1 MNELKIQHEYV
12 MEFLCRLEEQGGLGY
27 RNVSNI
33 VVSNDL
39 FIPSIMGEFVENS
52 QPETWARLLKK
63 FGNDEQA
70 LQTALKDK
78 VKETL
83 LDAQNVAIYINGHKS
98 ITFEGEKV
106 WLFYVS
112 GTELKGDEE
121 FKQNIFCAVEESSH
135 TLKVGDTKLYTIRP
149 DIMFFVNGIYIG
161 YMELKSSSKGQ
172 TARINGRQKVAKD
185 YLATIKALTEH
196 EKRDAKAMKQRKE
209 VMAIYEKAIHLTASD
224 CNETY
229 VMRGISQFFDVTH
242 QGFTS
247 EPAKTVGELTPAV
260 LEPFKVYPVTAS
272 AQTEKQRFEEV
283 MRALYDKKMIEKE
296 ILYYNFIEYKY
307 VKKEGSKE
315 KERTSNT
322 GRLIAPRPKQKF
334 GCDKIMGRITEML
347 DHEKEPGYYINK
359 LRTYLQAQGI
369 TPQKIE
375 EIILLRERYF
385 NNKFVYSLLLQYA
398 AGFGKSNIIGWT
410 ALQLKDY
417 RYEGEYAYD
426 KVMIVVDRLQLRDQ
440 LDTMM
445 MNMNIDKS
453 MFVEATDRDTFISA
467 LDGKLRIIVVNIQK
481 FLDLQDALSAAGKK
495 LRKMRVAFL
504 IDEIHRS
511 NSGENNQEMIDL
523 FARLQETFNVG
534 GQTVVKK
541 NLLIGFTATPSE
553 ETLAKF
559 GEFRSA
565 LTKPMWIPF
574 DCYTMREAIDDKYI
588 LDPTK
593 AIIPYAV
600 PVDFQL
606 PEELQDSDE
615 DDIDI
620 VLRKDKVYSFEP
632 RMRKIAEF
640 IVHRLVSLV
649 YKKIR
654 GEGKAMLAVRSIP
667 NAIKYFNI
675 IRTLYN
681 QKCQEPAFEK
691 YKDAPIAIIY
701 SDDQKNESCATLNGG
716 VSEDKVIQNFR
727 QAKNGLIIVVDKL
740 QTGFDEP
747 KLHTLFLDKEIS
759 DINAIQTISRVNR
772 TCKYKDDCHIIDCS
786 WHNVNVG
793 NISQAF
799 RKFCD
804 MAISDFNPEFEAK
817 SVARTYRL
825 LQTSDP
831 YVQWFSRYQHEKEDT
846 HFVLE
851 MEDGFRQWIE
861 QCFYQESI
869 AKKYNEDN
877 GLKPSDADYHP
888 VTNLSRELR
897 NLVGHYFSGI
907 RLLDGV
913 FVIDRKYYDEIFLM
927 FWQIYCHIYR
937 EVTIQTEDEPYEY
950 EVIDSDEDPGISLVD
965 GQGEGDGGGGR
976 GRSRGGAGP
985 QLPKGKSMDEV
996 LAILQR
1002 LHETERLTA
1011 EQAQIWLK
1019 EIGLMFDY
1027 IRKDNPFCAFAK
1039 DDNYTEEEKLR
1050 EYKKVQ
1056 GKYRRSLKNRPDFA
1070 QVERFKQ
1077 MIIENVEQLFAV
1089 FVADLRNVENGDSD
1103 FDYDTTNQDHPQGG
1117 FSMEDLM
1124 EMARR
1129 KIRPEY
1135 NETAL
1140 QKQIIASYA
1149 NHFNGLSRYM
1159 PSFDKTVKCMFKVL
1173 NTPSLPNLDGMDSV
1187 VKESLNMVCMA
1198 EGLSLSDK
1206 RMHLDML
1213 LIRYEVYLKKLYYLI
1228 HREEIPAR
1236 EDGQG
1241 ATLSNAIFAFPA
1253 LRGLK
1258 NNPKPAYQEF
1268 SQRLTML
1275 RQLRNDESHGSMN
1288 MTEQEIDTALR
1299 IVIDMYLFVTG
1310 MNITEL
1316 EAAGYYIDN
1325 QHQSND
1331 VPLHSYRYDDYEEE
1345 SYSMVAE
1352 DIHIDGSLEIDL
1364 PNTRRSDLL
1373 RGELGLLLMYA
1384 IGPSGRQKTEQAGK
1398 IALGIKEEHLSEEQK
1413 KAYESVEY
1421 LMFHYWS
1428 NPKPF
1433 RLTRH
1438 VKLVRRE
1445 DIPSDYLIREDLG
1458 AAMFLLLEYN
1468 PATPSELKSFDI
1480 LKVQRRG
1487 KARYLPFVTTIESI
1501 KNE

>member
-27 RNVSNI
+27 RNVSKI

-39 FIPSIMGEFVENS
+39 FIPSIMGEFVRNS
-52 QPETWARLLKK
+52 QPETWNRLLRK
-63 FGNDEQA
+63 FDNNEQA

-78 VKETL
+78 VKESL
-83 LDAQNVAIYINGHKS
+83 LDSQNVAIYINTHKS

-112 GTELKGDEE
+112 GTELKEDEE

-135 TLKVGDTKLYTIRP
+135 TLKAGDTKLYTIRP
-149 DIMFFVNGIYIG
+149 DIMFFVNGIFFG
-161 YMELKSSSKGQ
+161 YMELKSSTKGQ
-172 TARINGRQKVAKD
+172 TARVNGRQKVAKD
-185 YLATIKALTEH
+185 YLATLKALTEQ
-196 EKRDAKAMKQRKE
+196 EKLDPKVMKQRKE

-229 VMRGISQFFDVTH
+229 VMRGISQFFDMAH
-242 QGFTS
+242 QGFAG
-247 EPAKTVGELTPAV
+247 ELAKTVEELASTV
-260 LEPFKVYPVTAS
+260 LEPFKLYPVSPS
-272 AQTEKQRFEEV
+272 AQTGKERFEEV
-283 MRALYDKKMIEKE
+283 IRALYDKKMVEKE

-307 VKKEGSKE
+307 VKKEGA

-359 LRTYLQAQGI
+359 LRSYLQSQGI
-369 TPQKIE
+369 TSQKID
-375 EIILLRERYF
+375 EIILFRERYF

-417 RYEGEYAYD
+417 RYEGKYAYD

-440 LDTMM
+440 LDTTM

-453 MFVEATDRDTFISA
+453 MFVEAKDRDTFIKA
-467 LDGKLRIIVVNIQK
+467 LDGKIRIIVVNIQK

-495 LRKMRVAFL
+495 LKKMRVAFL

-523 FARLQETFNVG
+523 FARLQESFNVG

-553 ETLAKF
+553 DTLAKF

-574 DCYTMREAIDDKYI
+574 DFYTMREAINDGYI

-593 AIIPYAV
+593 TIIPYAV

-606 PEELQDSDE
+606 PEELQDSDD
-615 DDIDI
+615 DDINI
-620 VLRKDKVYSFEP
+620 VLRKDRIYSFEP

-675 IRTLYN
+675 IRSEYAK
-681 QKCQEPAFEK
+681 KCQEPAYAK

-716 VSEDKVIQNFR
+716 MSEEKVIQNFR
-727 QAKNGLIIVVDKL
+727 QTKNGLIIVVDKL

-772 TCKYKDDCHIIDCS
+772 KYNKHKEDCHIVDCS

-793 NISQAF
+793 NIRQAF
-799 RKFCD
+799 EKFCD
-804 MAISDFNPEFEAK
+804 MAISDFNPEFEAR
-817 SVARTYRL
+817 SVANTYRQ
-825 LQTSDP
+825 LQASDP
-831 YVQWFSRYQHEKEDT
+831 YLQWFSRYQHEREDT

-851 MEDGFRQWIE
+851 MEDGIRQWIE
-861 QCFYQESI
+861 QCFYQE
-869 AKKYNEDN
+869 ALATKYNEDN

-888 VTNLSRELR
+888 VTNTARDLR
-897 NLVGHYFSGI
+897 SLIGNYFSSI

-913 FVIDRKYYDEIFLM
+913 FVIDSKYYDEVFLM

-937 EVTIQTEDEPYEY
+937 EVSKQKVEEPYEY
-950 EVIDSDEDPGISLVD
+950 EVIDSDEAPGITLVD
-965 GQGEGDGGGGR
+965 GENGSHGGHRGGGHR
-976 GRSRGGAGP
+976 GSSGP
-985 QLPKGKSMDEV
+985 QPPKGKSMDEV
-996 LAILQR
+996 LTILQR
-1002 LHETERLTA
+1002 LHETEQLTA
-1011 EQAQIWLK
+1011 EQAQIWLR
-1019 EIGLMFDY
+1019 EIGLMFEY
-1027 IRKDNPFCAFAK
+1027 IKEDSQFCAFAK
-1039 DDNYTEEEKLR
+1039 DDNYSEDEKLA

-1056 GKYRRSLKNRPDFA
+1056 GRYRRSLKNRPDFV

-1077 MIIENVEQLFAV
+1077 MIAENVEQLFAI
-1089 FVADLRNVENGDSD
+1089 FMADLRNVENGESD
-1103 FDYDTTNQDHPQGG
+1103 FDYDTTNNVHPQGG

-1129 KIRPEY
+1129 KNRPEY
-1135 NETAL
+1135 NELKL
-1140 QKQIIASYA
+1140 QQKIIEMYA
-1149 NHFNGLSRYM
+1149 DHFKGLSRYM
-1159 PSFDKTVKCMFKVL
+1159 RSFNDATRNLFMVL
-1173 NTPSLPNLDGMDSV
+1173 NTPSLPTLDGMDSV

-1213 LIRYEVYLKKLYYLI
+1213 LMRYEVYLKKLYYLI
-1228 HREEIPAR
+1228 HKEEIPAR
-1236 EDGQG
+1236 EEGQG
-1241 ATLSNAIFAFPA
+1241 ATLSNAVFAFPA

-1258 NNPKPAYQEF
+1258 NNPMPVYQEF
-1268 SQRLTML
+1268 SQRLTIL

-1288 MTEQEIDTALR
+1288 MTEQEVDTALH

-1310 MNITEL
+1310 MNIAKL
-1316 EAAGYYIDN
+1316 EAAGYGVDKK
-1325 QHQSND
+1325 HQELPVIPIHSSN
-1331 VPLHSYRYDDYEEE
+1331 YYDED
-1345 SYSMVAE
+1345 SHGYSMVA
-1352 DIHIDGSLEIDL
+1352 DSFISADKL
-1364 PNTRRSDLL
+1364 T
-1373 RGELGLLLMYA
+1373 
-1384 IGPSGRQKTEQAGK
+1384 
-1398 IALGIKEEHLSEEQK
+1398 EEQRIDILRK
-1413 KAYESVEY
+1413 SFVQMFNHGGYRDSDRTFCKQRHWISVYRIAADEGFIIEGDFAYFKHIVDGMNLSNCKVPLNISTLERNIKGIYNTSFVG
-1421 LMFHYWS
+1421 WS
-1428 NPKPF
+1428 DNGLARKNM
-1433 RLTRH
+1433 
-1438 VKLVRRE
+1438 
-1445 DIPSDYLIREDLG
+1445 D
-1458 AAMFLLLEYN
+1458 EYN
-1468 PATPSELKSFDI
+1468 DI
-1480 LKVQRRG
+1480 KHCAEVFLNILSGNRPK
-1487 KARYLPFVTTIESI
+1487 K
-1501 KNE
+1501 

>member
-27 RNVSNI
+27 RSVSNI

-70 LQTALKDK
+70 LQNALKDK

-135 TLKVGDTKLYTIRP
+135 TLKVGETKLYTIRP

-161 YMELKSSSKGQ
+161 YMELKSSTKGQ
-172 TARINGRQKVAKD
+172 TARVNGRQKVAKD
-185 YLATIKALTEH
+185 YLATVKALTEQ

-229 VMRGISQFFDVTH
+229 VMRGISQFFDLAH
-242 QGFTS
+242 QGFAS
-247 EPAKTVGELTPAV
+247 EPAKTVEELTSSV
-260 LEPFKVYPVTAS
+260 LDPFKVYPVTAS

-283 MRALYDKKMIEKE
+283 MHALYDKKMIEKE

-307 VKKEGSKE
+307 VKKEGV

-359 LRTYLQAQGI
+359 LRNYLQTQGI

-385 NNKFVYSLLLQYA
+385 NNKYVYSLLLQYA

-417 RYEGEYAYD
+417 RYEGKYAYD

-453 MFVEATDRDTFISA
+453 MFVEATDRDTFIEA

-495 LRKMRVAFL
+495 LKKMRVAFL

-534 GQTVVKK
+534 SQTVVKK

-574 DCYTMREAIDDKYI
+574 DCYTMREAIEDGYI

-606 PEELQDSDE
+606 PEELEDSDE

-620 VLRKDKVYSFEP
+620 VLRKDRVYSFEP

-675 IRTLYN
+675 IRSLYAE
-681 QKCQEPAFEK
+681 KCQEPAYEK
-691 YKDAPIAIIY
+691 YKDAPIVIIY
-701 SDDQKNESCATLNGG
+701 SDDQKHESCSTLNGG
-716 VSEDKVIQNFR
+716 LSEEKVLQNFR

-772 TCKYKDDCHIIDCS
+772 ICKYKDDCHIVDCS
-786 WHNVNVG
+786 WHNVNVE
-793 NISQAF
+793 NIRQAF
-799 RKFCD
+799 EKFCD

-817 SVARTYRL
+817 SVARTYKL
-825 LQTSDP
+825 LQGSEP
-831 YVQWFSRYQHEKEDT
+831 YLQWYSRYQHEREDT
-846 HFVLE
+846 RFVLE
-851 MEDGFRQWIE
+851 MEDGIRQWIQ
-861 QCFYQESI
+861 QCFYQEDL
-869 AKKYNEDN
+869 AKKYNEEN
-877 GLKPSDADYHP
+877 GLKPSDADYHAEI
-888 VTNLSRELR
+888 NLARDLR

-913 FVIDRKYYDEIFLM
+913 FVIDRKYYDEVFLM

-937 EVTIQTEDEPYEY
+937 EVTYQTEDEPYEY
-950 EVIDSDEDPGISLVD
+950 EVIDSDEEPGIILVE
-965 GQGEGDGGGGR
+965 GEGEGSGR
-976 GRSRGGAGP
+976 GHGGSRGGSGP
-985 QLPKGKSMDEV
+985 QPPKGKSMDEV

-1002 LHETERLTA
+1002 LHDTEQLTA

-1019 EIGLMFDY
+1019 EIGLMFGFIKEDEQ
-1027 IRKDNPFCAFAK
+1027 FCAFAK
-1039 DDNYTEEEKLR
+1039 DDNYTEEEKLA

-1056 GKYRRSLKNRPDFA
+1056 GKYRRSLKNRTDFP
-1070 QVERFKQ
+1070 QVEQFKQ
-1077 MIIENVEQLFAV
+1077 MIAENIEQLFAI
-1089 FVADLRNVENGDSD
+1089 FMSDLRNVENGDSD
-1103 FDYDTTNQDHPQGG
+1103 FDYDTTNQEQPREG

-1124 EMARR
+1124 EMVRR
-1129 KIRPEY
+1129 KIRPDY
-1135 NETAL
+1135 NEANL
-1140 QKQIIASYA
+1140 KERIVASYA
-1149 NHFNGLSRYM
+1149 SHFNGVSRYL
-1159 PSFDKTVKCMFKVL
+1159 PAFDDTVNTMFRVL
-1173 NTPSLPNLDGMDSV
+1173 NTPSLPGLDGMDSV
-1187 VKESLNMVCMA
+1187 VKDSLNIVCMA

-1206 RMHLDML
+1206 RTQLDML
-1213 LIRYEVYLKKLYYLI
+1213 LLRYEVYLKKLYYLI
-1228 HREEIPAR
+1228 HGEELPSREE
-1236 EDGQG
+1236 GQG

-1258 NNPKPAYQEF
+1258 NNPKPEYQEF
-1268 SQRLTML
+1268 SQRLSLL
-1275 RQLRNDESHGSMN
+1275 RQLRNQESHGSIEIN
-1288 MTEQEIDTALR
+1288 EQEVDAAIR

-1310 MNITEL
+1310 MNVNNLSE
-1316 EAAGYYIDN
+1316 E
-1325 QHQSND
+1325 ND
-1331 VPLHSYRYDDYEEE
+1331 MTIGGDMTPLHPVAYEAHEE
-1345 SYSMVAE
+1345 SDWPMAAE
-1352 DIHIDGSLEIDL
+1352 DIFVYGSIPVDL
-1364 PNTRRSDLL
+1364 PKTNRNDLADNKL
-1373 RGELGLLLMYA
+1373 DLVLMYA
-1384 IGPSGRQKTEQAGK
+1384 IGNPAARKKTEAAGK
-1398 IALGIKEEHLSEEQK
+1398 IALGIKETGLNEIQK
-1413 KAYESVEY
+1413 TSYNSVKY
-1421 LMFHYWS
+1421 LMFHYWKD
-1428 NPKPF
+1428 PVLFLLTKEP
-1433 RLTRH
+1433 RL
-1438 VKLVRRE
+1438 VDAEDVPANFLVRQSN
-1445 DIPSDYLIREDLG
+1445 DAVKY
-1458 AAMFLLLEYN
+1458 LLLEYN
-1468 PATPSELKSFDI
+1468 PNGPRDTDNIDVLKT
-1480 LKVQRRG
+1480 QRRG
-1487 KARYLPFVTTIESI
+1487 EIRYLPFVTTIESI
-1501 KNE
+1501 TKD

>member
-27 RNVSNI
+27 RNVSKI

-39 FIPSIMGEFVENS
+39 FIPSIMGEFVRNS
-52 QPETWARLLKK
+52 QPETWNRLLKK
-63 FGNDEQA
+63 FDNDEQA

-78 VKETL
+78 VKESL
-83 LDAQNVAIYINGHKS
+83 LDSQNVAIYINTHKS

-112 GTELKGDEE
+112 GTELKEDEE

-135 TLKVGDTKLYTIRP
+135 TLKAGDTKLYTIRP
-149 DIMFFVNGIYIG
+149 DIMFFINGIFFG
-161 YMELKSSSKGQ
+161 YMELKSSTKGQ
-172 TARINGRQKVAKD
+172 TARVNGRQKIAKD
-185 YLATIKALTEH
+185 YLATLKALTEQ
-196 EKRDAKAMKQRKE
+196 EKLDPKVMKLRKE
-209 VMAIYEKAIHLTASD
+209 AMAIYEKSIHLTASD

-229 VMRGISQFFDVTH
+229 VMRGINQFFDMAH
-242 QGFTS
+242 QGFAGES
-247 EPAKTVGELTPAV
+247 AKTVEELASTV
-260 LEPFKVYPVTAS
+260 LEPFKLYPVS
-272 AQTEKQRFEEV
+272 SSVQTEKERFEEV
-283 MRALYDKKMIEKE
+283 MRALYDKKMVEKE

-315 KERTSNT
+315 RTSNT
-322 GRLIAPRPKQKF
+322 GHLIAPRPKQKF

-359 LRTYLQAQGI
+359 LRKYLQTQGI
-369 TPQKIE
+369 TPQKID

-417 RYEGEYAYD
+417 RYEGKYAYD

-440 LDTMM
+440 LDTTM

-453 MFVEATDRDTFISA
+453 MFVEVKDRDTFIKA
-467 LDGKLRIIVVNIQK
+467 LDGKIRIIVVNIQK

-495 LRKMRVAFL
+495 LKKMRVAFL

-511 NSGENNQEMIDL
+511 NSGDNNQEMIDL
-523 FARLQETFNVG
+523 FARLQESFNVA

-541 NLLIGFTATPSE
+541 NLLIGFTATPSDD
-553 ETLAKF
+553 TLAKF

-574 DCYTMREAIDDKYI
+574 DFYTMREAINDGYI

-593 AIIPYAV
+593 TIIPYAV

-606 PEELQDSDE
+606 PEELQDGDD
-615 DDIDI
+615 DDINI
-620 VLRKDKVYSFEP
+620 VLRKDRIYSFEP

-675 IRTLYN
+675 IRSEYAK
-681 QKCQEPAFEK
+681 KCQEPAYQK
-691 YKDAPIAIIY
+691 YKDVPIVIIY

-716 VSEDKVIQNFR
+716 VSEEKVIQNFR

-772 TCKYKDDCHIIDCS
+772 KYNKHKEDCHIVDCS

-793 NISQAF
+793 NIRQAF
-799 RKFCD
+799 EKFCD

-817 SVARTYRL
+817 SVANTYRQ
-825 LQTSDP
+825 LQASDP
-831 YVQWFSRYQHEKEDT
+831 YLQWFSRYQHEREDT
-846 HFVLE
+846 HFALE
-851 MEDGFRQWIE
+851 MEDGIRQWIE
-861 QCFYQESI
+861 QCFYQE
-869 AKKYNEDN
+869 ALATKYNEDN

-888 VTNLSRELR
+888 VTNAAR
-897 NLVGHYFSGI
+897 NLRSMIGNYFSSI

-913 FVIDRKYYDEIFLM
+913 FVIDSKYYDVLFLN

-937 EVTIQTEDEPYEY
+937 EVSRQKVEEPYEY
-950 EVIDSDEDPGISLVD
+950 EVVDSDEAPGITLVD
-965 GQGEGDGGGGR
+965 GENGGHGGHRGGGHR
-976 GRSRGGAGP
+976 GSSGP
-985 QLPKGKSMDEV
+985 QPPKGKSMDEV
-996 LAILQR
+996 LSILQR
-1002 LHETERLTA
+1002 LHDTEQLTA
-1011 EQAQIWLK
+1011 EQAQIWLR
-1019 EIGLMFDY
+1019 EIGLMFEY
-1027 IRKDNPFCAFAK
+1027 IKDDSQFCAFAK
-1039 DDNYTEEEKLR
+1039 DDNYSEDEKLV

-1056 GKYRRSLKNRPDFA
+1056 GRYRRSLKNRPDFV

-1077 MIIENVEQLFAV
+1077 MIAENVEQLFAI
-1089 FVADLRNVENGDSD
+1089 FMTDLRNVENGESD
-1103 FDYDTTNQDHPQGG
+1103 FDYDTTSNVNPQGG

-1135 NETAL
+1135 NELKL
-1140 QKQIIASYA
+1140 QKKIIETYA
-1149 NHFNGLSRYM
+1149 DHFKGLSRYM
-1159 PSFDKTVKCMFKVL
+1159 RSFNDITRNLFIVL
-1173 NTPSLPNLDGMDSV
+1173 NTPSLPTLDGMDNV

-1213 LIRYEVYLKKLYYLI
+1213 LMRYEVYLKKLYYLI
-1228 HREEIPAR
+1228 HKEEIPAR
-1236 EDGQG
+1236 EEGQG
-1241 ATLSNAIFAFPA
+1241 ATLSNAVFAFPA

-1258 NNPKPAYQEF
+1258 KNPMPVYQEF
-1268 SQRLTML
+1268 SQRLTIL

-1288 MTEQEIDTALR
+1288 MTEQEVDTALH

-1310 MNITEL
+1310 MNIAKL
-1316 EAAGYYIDN
+1316 EAAGYGVDEKRQEPSVIPILSYN
-1325 QHQSND
+1325 YND
-1331 VPLHSYRYDDYEEE
+1331 EVSRN
-1345 SYSMVAE
+1345 YSMVAE
-1352 DIHIDGSLEIDL
+1352 SFIPADELTEEQRIDILRKSFVQMFNHGGYRDSDRTFCKQRHWISVYRIAADEGFIIEGDFAYFKHIVDGMNLSNCKVPLNISTLERNFKGIY
-1364 PNTRRSDLL
+1364 NTSFVDWSDN
-1373 RGELGLLLMYA
+1373 GL
-1384 IGPSGRQKTEQAGK
+1384 AGK
-1398 IALGIKEEHLSEEQK
+1398 N
-1413 KAYESVEY
+1413 
-1421 LMFHYWS
+1421 M
-1428 NPKPF
+1428 
-1433 RLTRH
+1433 
-1438 VKLVRRE
+1438 
-1445 DIPSDYLIREDLG
+1445 D
-1458 AAMFLLLEYN
+1458 EYN
-1468 PATPSELKSFDI
+1468 DI
-1480 LKVQRRG
+1480 KHCAEVFLNILSGNRPK
-1487 KARYLPFVTTIESI
+1487 K
-1501 KNE
+1501 

>member
-12 MEFLCRLEEQGGLGY
+12 MEYLCRLEEQGGLGY
-27 RNVSNI
+27 RSVSNI

-52 QPETWARLLKK
+52 QPETWTRLLKK
-63 FGNDEQA
+63 FGNDKQA

-83 LDAQNVAIYINGHKS
+83 LDSQNVAIYINGHKS

-135 TLKVGDTKLYTIRP
+135 TLKVGDTKIYTIRP

-161 YMELKSSSKGQ
+161 YMELKSSTKGQ
-172 TARINGRQKVAKD
+172 TAKSNGRQKVAKD
-185 YLATIKALTEH
+185 YLATVKAFVEQ
-196 EKRDAKAMKQRKE
+196 EKRDSKASKQRKE

-229 VMRGISQFFDVTH
+229 VMRGINQFFDVAH
-242 QGFTS
+242 QGFLS
-247 EPAKTVGELTPAV
+247 EPAKTVDELTSTV

-283 MRALYDKKMIEKE
+283 MRTLYDKKMIEKE

-307 VKKEGSKE
+307 VKKDGV

-322 GRLIAPRPKQKF
+322 GRLISPRPKQKF

-347 DHEKEPGYYINK
+347 DHEKDPGYYINK
-359 LRTYLQAQGI
+359 LRNYLQAQGI

-417 RYEGEYAYD
+417 RYEGVYAYD
-426 KVMIVVDRLQLRDQ
+426 KIMIVVDRLQLRDQ

-453 MFVEATDRDTFISA
+453 MFVEATDRDTFIKA
-467 LDGKLRIIVVNIQK
+467 LDDKLRIIVVNIQK
-481 FLDLQDALSAAGKK
+481 FLDLQDALSAAGRK
-495 LRKMRVAFL
+495 LKKMRVAFL

-534 GQTVVKK
+534 GQTIVKK

-574 DCYTMREAIDDKYI
+574 DCYTMREAIEDGYI

-606 PEELQDSDE
+606 PEELEDSDE
-615 DDIDI
+615 DEINI
-620 VLRKDKVYSFEP
+620 ILRKDSVYSFEP

-649 YKKIR
+649 YKKVR

-675 IRTLYN
+675 IKTLYA
-681 QKCQEPAFEK
+681 QKCQEAAYEK
-691 YKDAPIAIIY
+691 YKDAPIVIIY

-716 VSEDKVIQNFR
+716 VSEEKVIQNFR

-793 NISQAF
+793 NIRQAF
-799 RKFCD
+799 NKFCD
-804 MAISDFNPEFEAK
+804 MAITDFNPEFEAQ
-817 SVARTYRL
+817 SVVHTYRL
-825 LQTSDP
+825 LQTSAP
-831 YVQWFSRYQHEKEDT
+831 YLQWFSRYQREREDT
-846 HFVLE
+846 HLVLE
-851 MEDGFRQWIE
+851 MEDGIRQWIE
-861 QCFYQESI
+861 QCFYHEAL

-888 VTNLSRELR
+888 ITNPARDLR
-897 NLVGHYFSGI
+897 NWVGHYFSSI

-913 FVIDRKYYDEIFLM
+913 FVIDSKYYDEVFMM
-927 FWQIYCHIYR
+927 FWQIFCHIYR
-937 EVTIQTEDEPYEY
+937 EVNPQTEDAPYEY
-950 EVIDSDEDPGISLVD
+950 EVIDSNEKPGITLAD
-965 GQGEGDGGGGR
+965 DNGRGNGGGGHR
-976 GRSRGGAGP
+976 GPRGGSGP
-985 QLPKGKSMDEV
+985 QPPKGKSMDEV

-1002 LHETERLTA
+1002 LHDTEQLTA
-1011 EQAQIWLK
+1011 EQAQIWLR
-1019 EIGLMFDY
+1019 EIGLMFECIKEDSQ
-1027 IRKDNPFCAFAK
+1027 FCAFAK
-1039 DDNYTEEEKLR
+1039 DENYTEEEKLA

-1056 GKYRRSLKNRPDFA
+1056 GRYRRSLKNRPDFA

-1077 MIIENVEQLFAV
+1077 MIVENVEQLFAI
-1089 FVADLRNVENGDSD
+1089 FMADLRNVENGDSD
-1103 FDYDTTNQDHPQGG
+1103 FDYDTTNDVNQQEV
-1117 FSMEDLM
+1117 FSMADLM
-1124 EMARR
+1124 EVIRR

-1135 NETAL
+1135 DESKLQQKIVET
-1140 QKQIIASYA
+1140 YA
-1149 NHFNGLSRYM
+1149 EHFRGLSRYM
-1159 PSFDKTVKCMFKVL
+1159 RSLNETTKNLFMVL
-1173 NTPSLPNLDGMDSV
+1173 NTPSLPNLDGMDSM

-1213 LIRYEVYLKKLYYLI
+1213 LMRYEVYLKKLYYLI
-1228 HREEIPAR
+1228 HKEEIPAR
-1236 EDGQG
+1236 EDSQG
-1241 ATLSNAIFAFPA
+1241 ATLSNAVFAFPA

-1258 NNPKPAYQEF
+1258 NNPMPAYQEF
-1268 SQRLTML
+1268 SQRLIML

-1288 MTEQEIDTALR
+1288 MTEQEVDAAIR

-1316 EAAGYYIDN
+1316 ETAGYDAYKTPQEPVAI
-1325 QHQSND
+1325 QI
-1331 VPLHSYRYDDYEEE
+1331 HSYNDEGSYG
-1345 SYSMVAE
+1345 YSMAAE
-1352 DIHIDGSLEIDL
+1352 SFVPANELTEEQRIEVLRKSIVQMMNHGGYRSSDKTFCKQRDWIAIYRIAADEGFTIDGDFRYFKHIVDGMNL
-1364 PNTRRSDLL
+1364 PNS
-1373 RGELGLLLMYA
+1373 
-1384 IGPSGRQKTEQAGK
+1384 K
-1398 IALGIKEEHLSEEQK
+1398 IALNIETLEKSIEGVYANS
-1413 KAYESVEY
+1413 YVD
-1421 LMFHYWS
+1421 WS
-1428 NPKPF
+1428 NNGLLGK
-1433 RLTRH
+1433 
-1438 VKLVRRE
+1438 KL
-1445 DIPSDYLIREDLG
+1445 D
-1458 AAMFLLLEYN
+1458 EYN
-1468 PATPSELKSFDI
+1468 DISHCAEVFLKI
-1480 LKVQRRG
+1480 
-1487 KARYLPFVTTIESI
+1487 IM
-1501 KNE
+1501 KNRPKK

>member
-12 MEFLCRLEEQGGLGY
+12 MEFLCRLEDQGGLGY

-39 FIPSIMGEFVENS
+39 FIPSIMGEFVKNS
-52 QPETWARLLKK
+52 QPETWARLLRK

-112 GTELKGDEE
+112 GTELKVDEE
-121 FKQNIFCAVEESSH
+121 FRQNIFCAVEESSH
-135 TLKVGDTKLYTIRP
+135 TLKVGETKLYTIRP

-161 YMELKSSSKGQ
+161 YMELKSSTKGQ
-172 TARINGRQKVAKD
+172 TAKTNGRQKVAKD
-185 YLATIKALTEH
+185 YLATVKAFVEQ
-196 EKRDAKAMKQRKE
+196 EKRDAKASKQRKE

-229 VMRGISQFFDVTH
+229 VMRGISQFYDVAH
-242 QGFTS
+242 QGFS
-247 EPAKTVGELTPAV
+247 GEPAKTVEELTPAV

-283 MRALYDKKMIEKE
+283 MHALYDKKMIEKE

-307 VKKEGSKE
+307 VKREGAR
-315 KERTSNT
+315 ERTSNT

-359 LRTYLQAQGI
+359 LRTYLQSQGI

-417 RYEGEYAYD
+417 RYEGKYAYD
-426 KVMIVVDRLQLRDQ
+426 KIMIVVDRLQLRDQ

-453 MFVEATDRDTFISA
+453 MFVEATDRDTFINA
-467 LDGKLRIIVVNIQK
+467 LDDKLRIIVVNIQK

-495 LRKMRVAFL
+495 LKKMRVAFL

-574 DCYTMREAIDDKYI
+574 DCYPMSEAIRDGYI

-606 PEELQDSDE
+606 PEALDESDE

-667 NAIKYFNI
+667 DAIKYFNI
-675 IRTLYN
+675 IRPLYA
-681 QKCQEPAFEK
+681 QKCQEPAYEK

-701 SDDQKNESCATLNGG
+701 SDDQKHESCSTLNGG
-716 VSEDKVIQNFR
+716 LSEEKVLQSFR

-772 TCKYKDDCHIIDCS
+772 ICKYKDDCHIIDCS
-786 WHNVNVG
+786 WHNVNVE
-793 NISQAF
+793 NIRQAF
-799 RKFCD
+799 EKFCD

-817 SVARTYRL
+817 SVARTYKL
-825 LQTSDP
+825 LQGGEP
-831 YVQWFSRYQHEKEDT
+831 YLQWYSRYQHEREDT
-846 HFVLE
+846 HFALE
-851 MEDGFRQWIE
+851 MEDGIRQWIE
-861 QCFYQESI
+861 QCFYQEDL
-869 AKKYNEDN
+869 AKKYNEEN
-877 GLKPSDADYHP
+877 GLKPSDADYHAVINP
-888 VTNLSRELR
+888 ARDLR

-913 FVIDRKYYDEIFLM
+913 FVIDRKYYDDVFLM

-937 EVTIQTEDEPYEY
+937 EVTYQTEDEPYEY
-950 EVIDSDEDPGISLVD
+950 EVIDSNEEPGIILLE
-965 GQGEGDGGGGR
+965 GEGEGGGGGR
-976 GRSRGGAGP
+976 RGSRGGAGP
-985 QLPKGKSMDEV
+985 QPPKGKSMDEV

-1002 LHETERLTA
+1002 LHDTEQLTA

-1019 EIGLMFDY
+1019 EIGLMFDF
-1027 IRKDNPFCAFAK
+1027 IKEDEQFCAFAK
-1039 DDNYTEEEKLR
+1039 DDNYTEEEKLA

-1056 GKYRRSLKNRPDFA
+1056 GKYRRSLKNRTDFP
-1070 QVERFKQ
+1070 QVEQFKQ
-1077 MIIENVEQLFAV
+1077 MIAENIEQLFAI
-1089 FVADLRNVENGDSD
+1089 FMSDLGNVENGDSD
-1103 FDYDTTNQDHPQGG
+1103 FDYDTTNQEHPKEG

-1124 EMARR
+1124 EMVRR
-1129 KIRPEY
+1129 KIRPDY
-1135 NETAL
+1135 NEANLKERIVATY
-1140 QKQIIASYA
+1140 AS
-1149 NHFNGLSRYM
+1149 HFNGLSRYM
-1159 PSFDKTVKCMFKVL
+1159 PAFEDTVNTMFRVL
-1173 NTPSLPNLDGMDSV
+1173 NTPSLPGLDGMDSV

-1206 RMHLDML
+1206 RMYLDML
-1213 LIRYEVYLKKLYYLI
+1213 LMRYEVYLKKLYYLI
-1228 HREEIPAR
+1228 HSEELPSREE
-1236 EDGQG
+1236 GQG

-1258 NNPKPAYQEF
+1258 NNPKPEYQEF
-1268 SQRLTML
+1268 SQRLSLL
-1275 RQLRNDESHGSMN
+1275 RQLRNQESHGSIEIN
-1288 MTEQEIDTALR
+1288 EQEVDAAIR

-1310 MNITEL
+1310 MNLTEL
-1316 EAAGYYIDN
+1316 ENAGYEAEQRDATVI
-1325 QHQSND
+1325 
-1331 VPLHSYRYDDYEEE
+1331 PLIPYENMEPKTT
-1345 SYSMVAE
+1345 MAAE
-1352 DIHIDGSLEIDL
+1352 DIFIYGSIPVDL
-1364 PNTRRSDLL
+1364 PNTEKEELTKGRLDLV
-1373 RGELGLLLMYA
+1373 LMYA
-1384 IGPSGRQKTEQAGK
+1384 IGSGARQKTESAGK
-1398 IALGIKEEHLSEEQK
+1398 IALGVKENLLKDEQLA
-1413 KAYESVEY
+1413 AYKSLKY
-1421 LMFHYWS
+1421 LLFHYWN
-1428 NPKPF
+1428 NPQTYVLSKEPMLVDKEAVPASYLM
-1433 RLTRH
+1433 RMEKDA
-1438 VKLVRRE
+1438 VK
-1445 DIPSDYLIREDLG
+1445 
-1458 AAMFLLLEYN
+1458 FLLLDYN
-1468 PATPSELKSFDI
+1468 PVQPVDMGNINI
-1480 LKVQRRG
+1480 LKTQRRG
-1487 KARYLPFVTTIESI
+1487 IIRYLPFVTTLESVI
-1501 KNE
+1501 DE

>member
-12 MEFLCRLEEQGGLGY
+12 MEFLCRLEDQGGLGY

-39 FIPSIMGEFVENS
+39 FIPSIMGEFVKSS
-52 QPETWARLLKK
+52 QPETWARLLRK

-135 TLKVGDTKLYTIRP
+135 TLKVGQAKLYTIRP

-161 YMELKSSSKGQ
+161 YMELKSSTKGQ
-172 TARINGRQKVAKD
+172 TARVNGRQKIAKD
-185 YLATIKALTEH
+185 YLATLKALTEQ

-229 VMRGISQFFDVTH
+229 VMRGISQFFDVAH

-247 EPAKTVGELTPAV
+247 EPAKTVDELTPVV
-260 LEPFKVYPVTAS
+260 LEPFKVYPVTTL

-283 MRALYDKKMIEKE
+283 MRALYEKKMIEKE

-307 VKKEGSKE
+307 VKKEGAKE

-334 GCDKIMGRITEML
+334 GCDKIMCRITEML

-359 LRTYLQAQGI
+359 LRTYLQSQGI

-410 ALQLKDY
+410 ALQLKDF
-417 RYEGEYAYD
+417 RYEGMYAYD

-453 MFVEATDRDTFISA
+453 MFVEATDRDTFINA

-523 FARLQETFNVG
+523 FARLQESFNVN

-574 DCYTMREAIDDKYI
+574 DCYTMREAIEDGYI

-606 PEELQDSDE
+606 PEELEDSDD

-675 IRTLYN
+675 IKSLYD
-681 QKCQEPAFEK
+681 QKCQVPAFEK
-691 YKDAPIAIIY
+691 YKDAPIVIIY

-716 VSEDKVIQNFR
+716 VSEEKVIQNFR

-772 TCKYKDDCHIIDCS
+772 TCKYKNDCHIIDCS
-786 WHNVNVG
+786 WHNVNVA
-793 NISQAF
+793 NIAQAF

-817 SVARTYRL
+817 SVARSYRL
-825 LQTSDP
+825 LLASDP
-831 YVQWFSRYQHEKEDT
+831 YLKWFSRYQHECEDT

-861 QCFYQESI
+861 QCFYQEAI

-888 VTNLSRELR
+888 VVNPARDLR

-913 FVIDRKYYDEIFLM
+913 FVIDCKYYDKVFLM

-937 EVTIQTEDEPYEY
+937 EVTKQTGDEPYEY
-950 EVIDSDEDPGISLVD
+950 EVIDSDEEPGITLVD
-965 GQGEGDGGGGR
+965 GEGEGNGGGHG
-976 GRSRGGAGP
+976 GSRGGSGP
-985 QLPKGKSMDEV
+985 QPPKGKSMDEV

-1002 LHETERLTA
+1002 LHETEQLTA
-1011 EQAQIWLK
+1011 EQAQIWLR
-1019 EIGLMFDY
+1019 EIGLMFEY
-1027 IRKDNPFCAFAK
+1027 IKNDSEFCAFAK
-1039 DDNYTEEEKLR
+1039 DDNYSEDEKLA

-1056 GKYRRSLKNRPDFA
+1056 GRYRRSLKNRPDFA
-1070 QVERFKQ
+1070 QVERFKH
-1077 MIIENVEQLFAV
+1077 MIAENVEQLFAI
-1089 FVADLRNVENGDSD
+1089 FIADLHHVENGESD
-1103 FDYDTTNQDHPQGG
+1103 FDYDTTSTRTVSGE
-1117 FSMEDLM
+1117 FTMETLM
-1124 EMARR
+1124 ELARR

-1135 NETAL
+1135 NERHL
-1140 QKQIIASYA
+1140 RQKIIDTFAS
-1149 NHFNGLSRYM
+1149 HFKGLSRYM
-1159 PSFDKTVKCMFKVL
+1159 RSFNEATRNLFMVL
-1173 NTPSLPNLDGMDSV
+1173 NTPSLPSLDGMDNV
-1187 VKESLNMVCMA
+1187 VKESLNMVCVA
-1198 EGLSLSDK
+1198 EGLSLTDK

-1213 LIRYEVYLKKLYYLI
+1213 LMRYEVYLKKLYYLI
-1228 HREEIPAR
+1228 HGEELPAR
-1236 EDGQG
+1236 EEGQG

-1253 LRGLK
+1253 LKGLK
-1258 NNPKPAYQEF
+1258 NNPNPIFQEF
-1268 SQRLTML
+1268 YQRLTMV
-1275 RQLRNDESHGSMN
+1275 RQLRNEESHGSIHIS
-1288 MTEQEIDTALR
+1288 EQEVDAALR

-1316 EAAGYYIDN
+1316 ESAGYDAEQRDATIIPLNRYE
-1325 QHQSND
+1325 D
-1331 VPLHSYRYDDYEEE
+1331 VEFEPL
-1345 SYSMVAE
+1345 MAAE
-1352 DIHIDGSLEIDL
+1352 DIFIYGSIPVDL
-1364 PNTRRSDLL
+1364 PKTNRQDLIADKL
-1373 RGELGLLLMYA
+1373 DLILMYA
-1384 IGPSGRQKTEQAGK
+1384 IGQPQARQKTEAAGK
-1398 IALGIKEEHLSEEQK
+1398 IAIGIKEDLLKDEQIA
-1413 KAYESVEY
+1413 AYKSLKY

-1428 NPKPF
+1428 NPQAY
-1433 RLTRH
+1433 RLTNEPM
-1438 VKLVRRE
+1438 LVE
-1445 DIPSDYLIREDLG
+1445 PYKVPSDYLKRLEKD
-1458 AAMFLLLEYN
+1458 AVKFLLLEYN
-1468 PATPSELKSFDI
+1468 PQCPYNLDNIDI
-1480 LKVQRRG
+1480 LKTQRRG
-1487 KARYLPFVTTIESI
+1487 EIRYMPFVTTIESI
-1501 KNE
+1501 TIE

>member
-12 MEFLCRLEEQGGLGY
+12 MEFLCRLEDQGGLGY
-27 RNVSNI
+27 RSVSNI

-39 FIPSIMGEFVENS
+39 FIPSVMGEFVKNS
-52 QPETWARLLKK
+52 QPETWSRLLRK

-78 VKETL
+78 VKDGL
-83 LDAQNVAIYINGHKS
+83 LDAQNVATYINTHKS

-135 TLKVGDTKLYTIRP
+135 TLKVGETKLYTIRP

-161 YMELKSSSKGQ
+161 YMELKSSTKGQ
-172 TARINGRQKVAKD
+172 TARVNGRQKVVKD
-185 YLATIKALTEH
+185 YLATVKALTEQ
-196 EKRDAKAMKQRKE
+196 EKRDPKAMKQRKE

-229 VMRGISQFFDVTH
+229 VMRGVSQFFDLAH
-242 QGFTS
+242 QGFAS
-247 EPAKTVGELTPAV
+247 EPAKTVEELTPAV
-260 LEPFKVYPVTAS
+260 FEPFKVYPVTAS

-283 MRALYDKKMIEKE
+283 MHALYDKKMIEKE

-307 VKKEGSKE
+307 VKKEGV

-347 DHEKEPGYYINK
+347 EHEKEPGYYINK
-359 LRTYLQAQGI
+359 LRNYLQTQGI

-385 NNKFVYSLLLQYA
+385 NNKYVYSLLLQYA

-410 ALQLKDY
+410 ALQLKDF
-417 RYEGEYAYD
+417 RYEGKYAYD

-453 MFVEATDRDTFISA
+453 MFVEATDRDTFIEA

-495 LRKMRVAFL
+495 LKKMRVAFL

-534 GQTVVKK
+534 SQTVVKK

-574 DCYTMREAIDDKYI
+574 DCYTMREAIEDGYI

-606 PEELQDSDE
+606 PEELEDSDE

-620 VLRKDKVYSFEP
+620 VLRKDRVYSFEP

-675 IRTLYN
+675 IRSLYAE
-681 QKCQEPAFEK
+681 KCQEPAYEK
-691 YKDAPIAIIY
+691 YKDAPIVIIY
-701 SDDQKNESCATLNGG
+701 SDDQKHEACSTLNGG
-716 VSEDKVIQNFR
+716 LSEEKVLQNFR

-772 TCKYKDDCHIIDCS
+772 ICKYKDDCHIVDCS
-786 WHNVNVG
+786 WHNVNVE
-793 NISQAF
+793 NIRQAF
-799 RKFCD
+799 EKFCD
-804 MAISDFNPEFEAK
+804 IAISDFNPEFEAK
-817 SVARTYRL
+817 SVARTYKL
-825 LQTSDP
+825 LQGSEP
-831 YVQWFSRYQHEKEDT
+831 YLQWYSRYQHEREDT

-851 MEDGFRQWIE
+851 MEDGIRQWIQ
-861 QCFYQESI
+861 QCFYQEDL
-869 AKKYNEDN
+869 AKKYNEEN
-877 GLKPSDADYHP
+877 GLKPSDADYHAVANP
-888 VTNLSRELR
+888 ARDLR

-913 FVIDRKYYDEIFLM
+913 FVIDRKYYDEVFLM

-937 EVTIQTEDEPYEY
+937 ELTYQTEDEPYEY
-950 EVIDSDEDPGISLVD
+950 EVIDSDEEPGIILVE
-965 GQGEGDGGGGR
+965 GEGEGGGGGR
-976 GRSRGGAGP
+976 GGSRGGSGP
-985 QLPKGKSMDEV
+985 QPPKGKSMDEV

-1002 LHETERLTA
+1002 LHDTEQLTA

-1019 EIGLMFDY
+1019 EIGLMFDF
-1027 IRKDNPFCAFAK
+1027 IKEDEQFCAFAK
-1039 DDNYTEEEKLR
+1039 DDNYTEEEKLA

-1056 GKYRRSLKNRPDFA
+1056 GKYRRGLKNRTDFP
-1070 QVERFKQ
+1070 QVEQFKQ
-1077 MIIENVEQLFAV
+1077 MIAENIEQLFAI
-1089 FVADLRNVENGDSD
+1089 FMSDLRNVENGDSD
-1103 FDYDTTNQDHPQGG
+1103 FDYDTTNQEQPREG

-1124 EMARR
+1124 EMVRR
-1129 KIRPEY
+1129 KIRPDY
-1135 NETAL
+1135 NEANL
-1140 QKQIIASYA
+1140 KERIVASYA
-1149 NHFNGLSRYM
+1149 SHFNGVSRYM
-1159 PSFDKTVKCMFKVL
+1159 PAFDDTVNTMFRVL
-1173 NTPSLPNLDGMDSV
+1173 NTPSLPGLDGMDSV
-1187 VKESLNMVCMA
+1187 VKDSLNIVCMA

-1206 RMHLDML
+1206 RMYLDML
-1213 LIRYEVYLKKLYYLI
+1213 LMRYEVYLKKLYYLI
-1228 HREEIPAR
+1228 HGEELPSREE
-1236 EDGQG
+1236 GQG

-1258 NNPKPAYQEF
+1258 NNPKPEYQEF
-1268 SQRLTML
+1268 SQRLSLL
-1275 RQLRNDESHGSMN
+1275 RQLRNQESHGSIEIN
-1288 MTEQEIDTALR
+1288 EQEVDAAIR

-1310 MNITEL
+1310 MNV
-1316 EAAGYYIDN
+1316 DN
-1325 QHQSND
+1325 LSEENETTIEGD
-1331 VPLHSYRYDDYEEE
+1331 MTPLHPVGYEAHEE
-1345 SYSMVAE
+1345 NDWPIAAE
-1352 DIHIDGSLEIDL
+1352 DVFVYGSIPVDLPKINRIDL
-1364 PNTRRSDLL
+1364 VDNKLDLV
-1373 RGELGLLLMYA
+1373 LMYA
-1384 IGPSGRQKTEQAGK
+1384 IGNPAARKKTEAAGK
-1398 IALGIKEEHLSEEQK
+1398 IALGIKEMGLNEIQK
-1413 KAYESVEY
+1413 TSYNSVKY
-1421 LMFHYWS
+1421 LMFHYWKD
-1428 NPKPF
+1428 PVLFLLTKAP
-1433 RLTRH
+1433 RL
-1438 VKLVRRE
+1438 VDAE
-1445 DIPSDYLIREDLG
+1445 DVPADFLIRQSND
-1458 AAMFLLLEYN
+1458 AVKYLLLEYN
-1468 PATPSELKSFDI
+1468 PNEPHDTDDI
-1480 LKVQRRG
+1480 DIMKTQRRG
-1487 KARYLPFVTTIESI
+1487 EIRYLPFVTTIESI
-1501 KNE
+1501 TEDN

>member
-1 MNELKIQHEYV
+1 MNELKIQHDYV
-12 MEFLCRLEEQGGLGY
+12 MEFLCRQEEKGGLGY
-27 RNVSNI
+27 RSESNI

-39 FIPSIMGEFVENS
+39 FIPFVMGEFVKNS
-52 QPETWARLLKK
+52 QPETWNRLLRK
-63 FGNDEQA
+63 FDNDEQT

-121 FKQNIFCAVEESSH
+121 FKQNIFCVVEESSH
-135 TLKVGDTKLYTIRP
+135 TLKAGDTKLYTIRP

-161 YMELKSSSKGQ
+161 YMELKSSTKGQ
-172 TARINGRQKVAKD
+172 TARVNGRQKVAKD
-185 YLATIKALTEH
+185 YLATVKALTKL

-229 VMRGISQFFDVTH
+229 VMRGISQFFDIAH
-242 QGFTS
+242 QGFYS
-247 EPAKTVGELTPAV
+247 EPAKTVDQLTPTV
-260 LEPFKVYPVTAS
+260 LEPFKVYPVTVS
-272 AQTEKQRFEEV
+272 AQTETERFEEV
-283 MRALYDKKMIEKE
+283 MRALYSKKMIEKE

-307 VKKEGSKE
+307 VKKEGV

-347 DHEKEPGYYINK
+347 DHENEPGYYINK
-359 LRTYLQAQGI
+359 LRNYLETQGI

-385 NNKFVYSLLLQYA
+385 NNKYVYSLLLQYA

-417 RYEGEYAYD
+417 RYEGVYAYD
-426 KVMIVVDRLQLRDQ
+426 KIMIVVDRLQLRDQ

-453 MFVEATDRDTFISA
+453 MFVEATDRDTFINA
-467 LDGKLRIIVVNIQK
+467 LDSKLRIIVVNIQK

-495 LRKMRVAFL
+495 LKKMRVAFL

-553 ETLAKF
+553 ETLARF

-574 DCYTMREAIDDKYI
+574 DCYTMREAIEDGYI

-606 PEELQDSDE
+606 PEELENSDE

-620 VLRKDKVYSFEP
+620 VLRKDRVYSFEP

-675 IRTLYN
+675 IRSLYAE
-681 QKCQEPAFEK
+681 KCQEPAYEK
-691 YKDAPIAIIY
+691 YKDAPIVIIY

-716 VSEDKVIQNFR
+716 VSEEKVIQNFR

-772 TCKYKDDCHIIDCS
+772 ICKYKEDCHIVDCS
-786 WHNVNVG
+786 WHNVNVE
-793 NISQAF
+793 NIRWAF
-799 RKFCD
+799 EKFCD

-817 SVARTYRL
+817 SVARTYKL
-825 LQTSDP
+825 LQASEP
-831 YVQWFSRYQHEKEDT
+831 YLQWYSRYQHECEDT

-851 MEDGFRQWIE
+851 MEDGIRKWIE
-861 QCFYQESI
+861 QCFYQESL

-877 GLKPSDADYHP
+877 GLKPSDADYHAVINP
-888 VTNLSRELR
+888 ARDLR

-913 FVIDRKYYDEIFLM
+913 FVIDRKYYDEVFLM

-937 EVTIQTEDEPYEY
+937 EVTYQIEEEPYEY
-950 EVIDSDEDPGISLVD
+950 EVIDSDEEPGITLVD
-965 GQGEGDGGGGR
+965 GEGNGDGGGGQR
-976 GRSRGGAGP
+976 GP
-985 QLPKGKSMDEV
+985 QGGSGPQPPKGKSMDEV

-1002 LHETERLTA
+1002 LHETEQLTA
-1011 EQAQIWLK
+1011 EQAQVWLR
-1019 EIGLMFDY
+1019 EIGLMFEY
-1027 IRKDNPFCAFAK
+1027 IKGDSEFCAFAQ
-1039 DDNYTEEEKLR
+1039 DDNYTEEEKLA

-1056 GKYRRSLKNRPDFA
+1056 GRYRRSLKNRPDFA

-1077 MIIENVEQLFAV
+1077 MIIENVEQLFSI
-1089 FVADLRNVENGDSD
+1089 FMADLRNVENGDSD
-1103 FDYDTTNQDHPQGG
+1103 FDYDTTNQEQPKEG

-1129 KIRPEY
+1129 KIRPDY

-1140 QKQIIASYA
+1140 KERIVASYA
-1149 NHFNGLSRYM
+1149 THFNGLSKYM
-1159 PSFDKTVKCMFKVL
+1159 PSFDETVDSMFKVL
-1173 NTPSLPNLDGMDSV
+1173 NTPSLPGLDGVDSV

-1213 LIRYEVYLKKLYYLI
+1213 LLRYEVYLKKLYYLI
-1228 HREEIPAR
+1228 HGEELPAR
-1236 EDGQG
+1236 EEGQG

-1258 NNPKPAYQEF
+1258 NNPKPEYQEF
-1268 SQRLTML
+1268 SQRLSML
-1275 RQLRNDESHGSMN
+1275 RQLRNHESHGSLEIS
-1288 MTEQEIDTALR
+1288 EQEVDAAIR

-1310 MNITEL
+1310 MNVDNLSDEN
-1316 EAAGYYIDN
+1316 EATKT
-1325 QHQSND
+1325 
-1331 VPLHSYRYDDYEEE
+1331 PLHSVNYE
-1345 SYSMVAE
+1345 VRE
-1352 DIHIDGSLEIDL
+1352 DSDL
-1364 PNTRRSDLL
+1364 PMAAENIFVYGSIPVDLPKINRNDL
-1373 RGELGLLLMYA
+1373 VENKLDLVLMYA
-1384 IGPSGRQKTEQAGK
+1384 IGNPVARKKTEAVGK
-1398 IALGIKEEHLSEEQK
+1398 IALGIKEKVLNEIQK
-1413 KAYESVEY
+1413 TSYKSVKY
-1421 LMFHYWS
+1421 LMFHYWKD
-1428 NPKPF
+1428 PKTF
-1433 RLTRH
+1433 QLTK
-1438 VKLVRRE
+1438 VPLLVEVEDVPADFLVRQPN
-1445 DIPSDYLIREDLG
+1445 DAVKY
-1458 AAMFLLLEYN
+1458 LLLEYN
-1468 PATPSELKSFDI
+1468 PNEPINMDDI
-1480 LKVQRRG
+1480 NILRTQRRG
-1487 KARYLPFVTTIESI
+1487 EIRYMPFVTTIESVTEE
-1501 KNE
+1501 K

>member
-1 MNELKIQHEYV
+1 MNELKIQHDYV
-12 MEFLCRLEEQGGLGY
+12 MEFLCRQEEKGGLGY
-27 RNVSNI
+27 RNESNI

-39 FIPSIMGEFVENS
+39 FIPSVLGEFVKDS
-52 QPETWARLLKK
+52 QPDTWARLLPK
-63 FGNDEQA
+63 FGHDEQK
-70 LQTALKDK
+70 LQTALKEK
-78 VKETL
+78 VKDAL
-83 LDAQNVAIYINGHKS
+83 LDAQNVATFINTHKT

-106 WLFYVS
+106 WLFFVS

-135 TLKVGDTKLYTIRP
+135 TLKVGDKKLYTIRP

-161 YMELKSSSKGQ
+161 YMELKSSTKGQ
-172 TARINGRQKVAKD
+172 TARVNGRQKVAKD
-185 YLATIKALTEH
+185 YLATVKALTEL
-196 EKRDAKAMKQRKE
+196 EKRDTKAMKQRKE
-209 VMAIYEKAIHLTASD
+209 VMAIYEKAIHLTACD

-229 VMRGISQFFDVTH
+229 VMRGINQFFDVAH
-242 QGFTS
+242 QGFTC
-247 EPAKTVGELTPAV
+247 EPAKTVDELTHAV
-260 LEPFKVYPVTAS
+260 LEPFKVYPVTSS

-307 VKKEGSKE
+307 VKKEGAKE

-359 LRTYLQAQGI
+359 LRTYLQTQGI

-375 EIILLRERYF
+375 EIIMLRERYF

-417 RYEGEYAYD
+417 RYEGVYAYD

-453 MFVEATDRDTFISA
+453 MFVEAVDRDTFIKA
-467 LDGKLRIIVVNIQK
+467 LDCKLRIIVVNIQK
-481 FLDLQDALSAAGKK
+481 FLNLQDALSAAGKK

-523 FARLQETFNVG
+523 FARLQETFYVG

-553 ETLAKF
+553 ETLARF

-565 LTKPMWIPF
+565 LTRPMWIPF
-574 DCYTMREAIDDKYI
+574 DCYTMREAIEDGYI

-600 PVDFQL
+600 PVNFQL
-606 PEELQDSDE
+606 PEELRDSDE
-615 DDIDI
+615 DGINI
-620 VLRKDKVYSFEP
+620 AFRKDKIYSSEP

-675 IRTLYN
+675 IKVLYAE
-681 QKCQEPAFEK
+681 KCKEPAFEK
-691 YKDAPIAIIY
+691 YKDAPIVIIY
-701 SDDQKNESCATLNGG
+701 SDDQLHESCATLNGG
-716 VSEDKVIQNFR
+716 MSEDKVIQNFR

-740 QTGFDEP
+740 QTGFDEQ

-772 TCKYKDDCHIIDCS
+772 ICKYKDDCHIVDCS
-786 WHNVNVG
+786 WHNVNVE

-804 MAISDFNPEFEAK
+804 MAISDFNPEFEAR
-817 SVARTYRL
+817 SVARTYGL
-825 LQTSDP
+825 LQGTDS
-831 YVQWFSRYQHEKEDT
+831 YQQWFSRYQHEREDT

-861 QCFYQESI
+861 QCFYQEAI

-877 GLKPSDADYHP
+877 GLTPSDADYHP
-888 VTNLSRELR
+888 VTNPARDLR
-897 NLVGHYFSGI
+897 SLVGHYFSGI

-913 FVIDRKYYDEIFLM
+913 FVIDRKYYDEVFLM

-937 EVTIQTEDEPYEY
+937 EVIAQTEDEPYEY
-950 EVIDSDEDPGISLVD
+950 EVIDSDEEPGIILIDSE
-965 GQGEGDGGGGR
+965 GEATGAGGR
-976 GRSRGGAGP
+976 RGSRGGSGP
-985 QLPKGKSMDEV
+985 QPPKGKSMDEV

-1002 LHETERLTA
+1002 LHDSEQLTA
-1011 EQAQIWLK
+1011 EQAQIWLR
-1019 EIGLMFDY
+1019 EIGLMFEY
-1027 IRKDNPFCAFAK
+1027 IKCDSEFCAFAK
-1039 DDNYTEEEKLR
+1039 DENYTEDEKLT
-1050 EYKKVQ
+1050 EYKKIQ
-1056 GKYRRSLKNRPDFA
+1056 AKYRRSLKNRPDFA

-1077 MIIENVEQLFAV
+1077 MIVENVEQLFAI
-1089 FVADLRNVENGDSD
+1089 FIADLRNVENGDSD
-1103 FDYDTTNQDHPQGG
+1103 FDYDTTNQTPQQGG
-1117 FSMEDLM
+1117 FSMEDLV
-1124 EMARR
+1124 EMVRR

-1140 QKQIIASYA
+1140 KERMVASYA
-1149 NHFNGLSRYM
+1149 SHFNGLSRYM
-1159 PSFDKTVKCMFKVL
+1159 SAFDKTVNCMFKVL
-1173 NTPSLPNLDGMDSV
+1173 NTPSLPGLDGMDSV
-1187 VKESLNMVCMA
+1187 VKESLNMACMA
-1198 EGLSLSDK
+1198 EGLSLADK

-1213 LIRYEVYLKKLYYLI
+1213 LLRYEVYLKKLYYLI
-1228 HREEIPAR
+1228 HGEELPAR
-1236 EDGQG
+1236 EEGQG

-1258 NNPKPAYQEF
+1258 NNPKPEYQEF
-1268 SQRLTML
+1268 SQRLSLL
-1275 RQLRNDESHGSMN
+1275 RQLRNHESHGSIEIS
-1288 MTEQEIDTALR
+1288 EQEVDAAIR

-1310 MNITEL
+1310 MNV
-1316 EAAGYYIDN
+1316 DN
-1325 QHQSND
+1325 LRDSANEHERHVVQMY
-1331 VPLHSYRYDDYEEE
+1331 PEYEEGTGLLKA
-1345 SYSMVAE
+1345 AE
-1352 DIHIDGSLEIDL
+1352 DIYIYGSIPVDL
-1364 PNTRRSDLL
+1364 PNTKRSDLVANKL
-1373 RGELGLLLMYA
+1373 DLVLMYA
-1384 IGPSGRQKTEQAGK
+1384 IGNPAARAKTEATGK
-1398 IALGIKEEHLSEEQK
+1398 IAIGIKDSFLNEEQIS
-1413 KAYESVEY
+1413 AYQSVKH

-1428 NPKPF
+1428 NPKDYILLKKP
-1433 RLTRH
+1433 
-1438 VKLVRRE
+1438 VLVNRE
-1445 DIPSDYLIREDLG
+1445 DVPSDYLVRLPND
-1458 AAMFLLLEYN
+1458 AVKFLLLEYN
-1468 PATPSELKSFDI
+1468 PQEEVSIENINVLKT
-1480 LKVQRRG
+1480 QRRG
-1487 KARYLPFVTTIESI
+1487 EIRYLPFVTTLESI
-1501 KNE
+1501 TT

>member
-27 RNVSNI
+27 RSVSNI

-39 FIPSIMGEFVENS
+39 FIPSVLGEFVKNS
-52 QPETWARLLKK
+52 QPDTWTRLLRK
-63 FGNDEQA
+63 FDNDEQA

-78 VKETL
+78 VKEAL
-83 LDAQNVAIYINGHKS
+83 LDAQNVATYINTHKS
-98 ITFEGEKV
+98 ISFEGEKV

-161 YMELKSSSKGQ
+161 YMELKSSTKGQ
-172 TARINGRQKVAKD
+172 TAKTNGRMKVAKD
-185 YLATIKALTEH
+185 YLATVKALTEQ
-196 EKRDAKAMKQRKE
+196 EKRDAKSMKHRKE
-209 VMAIYEKAIHLTASD
+209 VMAIFEKAIHLTASD

-229 VMRGISQFFDVTH
+229 VLRGIGQSFDGAH
-242 QGFTS
+242 QGFS
-247 EPAKTVGELTPAV
+247 NEPAKTVDELSSAV
-260 LEPFKVYPVTAS
+260 LETFKVYPVTVS

-283 MRALYDKKMIEKE
+283 MRALYDKRMIEKE

-307 VKKEGSKE
+307 VKKEGE

-359 LRTYLQAQGI
+359 LRTYLQTQGI

-417 RYEGEYAYD
+417 RYDGAYAYD

-481 FLDLQDALSAAGKK
+481 FLDLQEALSAAGKK
-495 LRKMRVAFL
+495 LDKMRVAFL

-511 NSGENNQEMIDL
+511 NSGDNNREMIDL
-523 FARLQETFNVG
+523 FAQLQETFNVE

-574 DCYTMREAIDDKYI
+574 DCYSMREAIEDGYI

-615 DDIDI
+615 EDIDI
-620 VLRKDKVYSFEP
+620 VLRKNKVYSFEP

-716 VSEDKVIQNFR
+716 VSEEKVIQNFR

-772 TCKYKDDCHIIDCS
+772 TCKYKDDCHIVDCS
-786 WHNVNVG
+786 WRNVNVR
-793 NISQAF
+793 NIGQAF
-799 RKFCD
+799 KKFCD

-825 LQTSDP
+825 LQTSDS

-861 QCFYQESI
+861 QCFYQEDL
-869 AKKYNEDN
+869 AKKYNEEN
-877 GLKPSDADYHP
+877 NLKPTDADYHP
-888 VTNLSRELR
+888 VSNPARELR
-897 NLVGHYFSGI
+897 HLIGHFFSVI

-913 FVIDRKYYDEIFLM
+913 FVIDRKYYDEVFLS
-927 FWQIYCHIYR
+927 FWQVYCNIYSGVNH
-937 EVTIQTEDEPYEY
+937 VLVDDPYEY
-950 EVIDSDEDPGISLVD
+950 EVIDSDEKPGITLVD
-965 GQGEGDGGGGR
+965 GEEEGNGPGGHGG
-976 GRSRGGAGP
+976 SRGGSSSQP
-985 QLPKGKSMDEV
+985 PKGKSMDQV
-996 LAILQR
+996 LVILQR
-1002 LHETERLTA
+1002 LHEKEELTA
-1011 EQAQIWLK
+1011 KQAQIWLR
-1019 EIGLMFDY
+1019 EIGLMFEY
-1027 IRKDNPFCAFAK
+1027 IKGDSDFYAFAK
-1039 DDNYTEEEKLR
+1039 DENYTEEEKL
-1050 EYKKVQ
+1050 EKYKVAQ
-1056 GKYRRSLKNRPDFA
+1056 RKYRRGLKKRTDFA
-1070 QVERFKQ
+1070 QVERFIQ
-1077 MIIENVEQLFAV
+1077 MLDENAEQLFSI
-1089 FVADLRNVENGDSD
+1089 FMADLRNVENGDSD
-1103 FDYDTTNQDHPQGG
+1103 FDYDTTDQEPIQAS
-1117 FSMEDLM
+1117 FSMEDLV
-1124 EMARR
+1124 EMVRR

-1135 NETAL
+1135 DESKLQQKILETFAERF
-1140 QKQIIASYA
+1140 K
-1149 NHFNGLSRYM
+1149 GLSRHLR
-1159 PSFDKTVKCMFKVL
+1159 SFNETVRAFFMVL
-1173 NTPSLPNLDGMDSV
+1173 NTPSLPSLDGMDSV
-1187 VKESLNMVCMA
+1187 VKESLNRVCMA
-1198 EGLSLSDK
+1198 EDLSLSDK

-1213 LIRYEVYLKKLYYLI
+1213 LMRYEVYLKKLYYLI
-1228 HREEIPAR
+1228 HKEELPAR
-1236 EDGQG
+1236 EVGQG
-1241 ATLSNAIFAFPA
+1241 ATLSNAVFAFPS

-1258 NNPKPAYQEF
+1258 NNPMPAYQEF
-1268 SQRLTML
+1268 SQRLIVL
-1275 RQLRNDESHGSMN
+1275 RQLRNDESHASMN
-1288 MTEQEIDTALR
+1288 MTEQEVDAALL

-1310 MNITEL
+1310 TNVTDL
-1316 EAAGYYIDN
+1316 EMAGYDL
-1325 QHQSND
+1325 D
-1331 VPLHSYRYDDYEEE
+1331 
-1345 SYSMVAE
+1345 
-1352 DIHIDGSLEIDL
+1352 DL
-1364 PNTRRSDLL
+1364 PSENQLNYQVTDREVYSTN
-1373 RGELGLLLMYA
+1373 
-1384 IGPSGRQKTEQAGK
+1384 S
-1398 IALGIKEEHLSEEQK
+1398 IAANSQPPYGT
-1413 KAYESVEY
+1413 
-1421 LMFHYWS
+1421 
-1428 NPKPF
+1428 N
-1433 RLTRH
+1433 
-1438 VKLVRRE
+1438 
-1445 DIPSDYLIREDLG
+1445 D
-1458 AAMFLLLEYN
+1458 
-1468 PATPSELKSFDI
+1468 
-1480 LKVQRRG
+1480 
-1487 KARYLPFVTTIESI
+1487 
-1501 KNE
+1501 

>member
-27 RNVSNI
+27 RSVSNI

-39 FIPSIMGEFVENS
+39 FIPSIMGEFVKSS
-52 QPETWARLLKK
+52 QPETWMRLLKK
-63 FGNDEQA
+63 FGNDEQT
-70 LQTALKDK
+70 LQVALKDK

-83 LDAQNVAIYINGHKS
+83 LDAQNVATFINTHKS

-135 TLKVGDTKLYTIRP
+135 TLKVSNTKLYTIRP

-161 YMELKSSSKGQ
+161 YMELKSSTKGQ
-172 TARINGRQKVAKD
+172 TAKANGRQKVVKD
-185 YLATIKALTEH
+185 YLTTVKALTVQ
-196 EKRDAKAMKQRKE
+196 EKCDSKAIKQRKE

-229 VMRGISQFFDVTH
+229 VMRGISQFFDIAH
-242 QGFTS
+242 QGFAS
-247 EPAKTVGELTPAV
+247 EPAKTVDELTSAV

-283 MRALYDKKMIEKE
+283 MRALYDKKMVEKE

-307 VKKEGSKE
+307 VRKEGSKE

-334 GCDKIMGRITEML
+334 GCDKIMGCITEML

-359 LRTYLQAQGI
+359 LRAYLQTQGI

-417 RYEGEYAYD
+417 RYEGKYAYD

-453 MFVEATDRDTFISA
+453 MFVEATDRDTFINA

-495 LRKMRVAFL
+495 LKKMRVAFL

-511 NSGENNQEMIDL
+511 NSGENNHEMIDL
-523 FARLQETFNVG
+523 FARLQETFNVS

-574 DCYTMREAIDDKYI
+574 DCYTMREAIEDGYI

-593 AIIPYAV
+593 VIIPYAV

-606 PEELQDSDE
+606 PEELEDSDE
-615 DDIDI
+615 DDINI
-620 VLRKDKVYSFEP
+620 ILRKDSIYSFEP
-632 RMRKIAEF
+632 RMHKIAEF

-675 IRTLYN
+675 ICSLYA
-681 QKCQEPAFEK
+681 QKCQEPAYQK

-716 VSEDKVIQNFR
+716 VSEEKVIQNFR
-727 QAKNGLIIVVDKL
+727 QSKNGLIIVVDKL

-793 NISQAF
+793 NIGQAF

-817 SVARTYRL
+817 SIASTYRL
-825 LQTSDP
+825 LQASNP
-831 YVQWFSRYQHEKEDT
+831 YLQWYSRYQHEREDT

-851 MEDGFRQWIE
+851 MEDGIRQWIE
-861 QCFYQESI
+861 QCFYQENL

-877 GLKPSDADYHP
+877 ELKPSDADYHP
-888 VTNLSRELR
+888 VTNPARDLR
-897 NLVGHYFSGI
+897 YWLGHYFSSI

-913 FVIDRKYYDEIFLM
+913 FVIDSKYYDEVFLM

-937 EVTIQTEDEPYEY
+937 EVTKQTEDKPYEY
-950 EVIDSDEDPGISLVD
+950 EVIDSDEEPGITLVD
-965 GQGEGDGGGGR
+965 GEGGSNGGR
-976 GRSRGGAGP
+976 GGHRGPRGGSGP
-985 QLPKGKSMDEV
+985 QPPKGKSMDEV

-1002 LHETERLTA
+1002 LHETEQLTA
-1011 EQAQIWLK
+1011 IQAQIWLR
-1019 EIGLMFDY
+1019 EIGLMFEY
-1027 IRKDNPFCAFAK
+1027 IKNDSKFCAFAK
-1039 DDNYTEEEKLR
+1039 DNNYTEEEKLV

-1056 GKYRRSLKNRPDFA
+1056 GRYRRSLKNRPDFE

-1077 MIIENVEQLFAV
+1077 MIVENIEQLFAI
-1089 FVADLRNVENGDSD
+1089 FMADLRNVENGDSD
-1103 FDYDTTNQDHPQGG
+1103 FDYDTTNNINPQGT
-1117 FSMEDLM
+1117 FSMEDLV
-1124 EMARR
+1124 EMVRR
-1129 KIRPEY
+1129 KIHPEY
-1135 NETAL
+1135 DESKLQHRIVET
-1140 QKQIIASYA
+1140 YA
-1149 NHFNGLSRYM
+1149 DHFRGLSRYM
-1159 PSFDKTVKCMFKVL
+1159 RSLNETTKNLFMVL

-1213 LIRYEVYLKKLYYLI
+1213 LMRYEVYLKKLYYLI
-1228 HREEIPAR
+1228 HKEEIPAR
-1236 EDGQG
+1236 EESQG
-1241 ATLSNAIFAFPA
+1241 ATLSNAVFAFPA

-1258 NNPKPAYQEF
+1258 KNPMPVFQEF
-1268 SQRLTML
+1268 SQRLIML

-1288 MTEQEIDTALR
+1288 MTEQEVDAALR

-1316 EAAGYYIDN
+1316 ETAGYDTYKT
-1325 QHQSND
+1325 HQEPA
-1331 VPLHSYRYDDYEEE
+1331 VIPIHSYNNENSHDYIIAAESFVPANELTEEQRIE
-1345 SYSMVAE
+1345 VLRKSLIQMMNHGGYRASDKTFCKQRHWIAIYRIAADE
-1352 DIHIDGSLEIDL
+1352 GFTIDGDFRYFKHIVDGMNL
-1364 PNTRRSDLL
+1364 PNNKISLNIETLEKSIEGVYGISYTDWSD
-1373 RGELGLLLMYA
+1373 RGILG
-1384 IGPSGRQKTEQAGK
+1384 
-1398 IALGIKEEHLSEEQK
+1398 K
-1413 KAYESVEY
+1413 K
-1421 LMFHYWS
+1421 L
-1428 NPKPF
+1428 
-1433 RLTRH
+1433 
-1438 VKLVRRE
+1438 
-1445 DIPSDYLIREDLG
+1445 D
-1458 AAMFLLLEYN
+1458 EYN
-1468 PATPSELKSFDI
+1468 DINHCAEVFLKII
-1480 LKVQRRG
+1480 LKNRP
-1487 KARYLPFVTTIESI
+1487 K
-1501 KNE
+1501 K